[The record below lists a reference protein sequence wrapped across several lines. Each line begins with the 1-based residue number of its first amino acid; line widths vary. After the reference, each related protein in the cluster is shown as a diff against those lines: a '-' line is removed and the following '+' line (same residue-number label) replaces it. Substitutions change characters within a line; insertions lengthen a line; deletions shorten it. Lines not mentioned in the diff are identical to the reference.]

1 MPLGGSMYRTIIRSL
16 AATAAAATLA
26 LGGAVL
32 VATPAH
38 AVTQQCDSSLYPN
51 KVELDGTQTTVS
63 TGLAPGT
70 KVCIKAGTSIVVVT
84 VDGNGDITQNSI
96 MNKPGNAYL
105 GISYYAYG
113 DCVDNPYTYVDECA
127 GY

>member
-1 MPLGGSMYRTIIRSL
+1 MYRTIISSL
-16 AATAAAATLA
+16 GAAAAAAALA

-51 KVELDGTQTTVS
+51 KVELDGSQTTVS

-70 KVCIKAGTSIVVVT
+70 QVCIKAGTSTVIVT
-84 VDGNGDITQNSI
+84 VDGNGDITQNTI
-96 MNKPGNAYL
+96 QNKPGNAYL

-113 DCVDNPYTYVDECA
+113 ECIDNPYTYENECA

>member
-1 MPLGGSMYRTIIRSL
+1 MYRTITSSL
-16 AATAAAATLA
+16 GAAAAAAALA
-26 LGGAVL
+26 IGGAVL

-38 AVTQQCDSSLYPN
+38 AVTQHCDSALYPN
-51 KVELDGTQTTVS
+51 KVELDGSQTTVD

-70 KVCIKAGTSIVVVT
+70 RVCIKAGTSTVVVT

-96 MNKPGNAYL
+96 MNKPGNGYL

-113 DCVDNPYTYVDECA
+113 DCIDNPSTYVDECS